1 MYCEDIKLASS
12 RITIFAQSFVPL
24 NMVFERVW
32 NIGSVIVKGLGAI
45 EIVEQIED
53 KALEPD
59 FIKGMVKGV

>member
-1 MYCEDIKLASS
+1 
-12 RITIFAQSFVPL
+12 
-24 NMVFERVW
+24 MVFERVW

-53 KALEPD
+53 KALEPG